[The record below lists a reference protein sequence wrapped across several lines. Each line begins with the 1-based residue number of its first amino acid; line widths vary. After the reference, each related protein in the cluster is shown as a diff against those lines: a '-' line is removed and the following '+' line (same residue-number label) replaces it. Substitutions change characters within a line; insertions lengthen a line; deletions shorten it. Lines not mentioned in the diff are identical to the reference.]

1 MEVFGK
7 KWSIAMERKND
18 EGLVAKEYEF
28 TNKAIPSKWQQLDVE
43 IISKISNLSIAEI
56 NCLLKQI

>member
-1 MEVFGK
+1 
-7 KWSIAMERKND
+7 MERKND